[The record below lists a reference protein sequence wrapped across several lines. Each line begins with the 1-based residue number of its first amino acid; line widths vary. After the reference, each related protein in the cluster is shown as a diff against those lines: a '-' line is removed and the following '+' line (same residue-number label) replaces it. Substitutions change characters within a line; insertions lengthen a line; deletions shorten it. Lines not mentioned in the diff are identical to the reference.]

1 MLTPDLGSSYA
12 TDNVVLYYTGAALV
26 HCYII
31 TPLRYFTLTRTITLS
46 HLLGL
51 GSTNLHSHC
60 VRFALIILIPDKMV
74 REMI

>member
-26 HCYII
+26 QCYII
-31 TPLRYFTLTRTITLS
+31 TPLRYFTLTRTIMLS

-51 GSTNLHSHC
+51 GPTILHR
-60 VRFALIILIPDKMV
+60 VRVALIILIPDKMV